1 MNKLEVVTRN
11 KIIGDTDGIAL
22 DFNKDILTI
31 TITKKCKDSIRFI
44 NSIYHNVSIIVED
57 NTNVV
62 FTEIKGFEVAE
73 ESKYTYTLGD
83 NSKVIINRF
92 NYMGNY
98 NEKTDVNLN
107 GYQSDILFNL
117 SVMSKGHQ
125 QYNINISHNNKKTVS
140 NLYNH
145 GVTLGDGTMD
155 LTVNGYVVKGMSDS
169 VLNQDNRIM
178 TMGTGKSVIKPNLII
193 DENMVEARHGASIGR
208 FNEEEIFYLE
218 TRGVPSEEGY
228 RLLLNGFLLG
238 NLQLDDDIKVELKNI
253 IEQMG
258 R

>member
-11 KIIGDTDGIAL
+11 KIIGNTDGLAL

-31 TITKKCKDSIRFI
+31 TITKDCKDSIRFI

-57 NTNVV
+57 NANVV

-155 LTVNGYVVKGMSDS
+155 LTVNGY
-169 VLNQDNRIM
+169 
-178 TMGTGKSVIKPNLII
+178 
-193 DENMVEARHGASIGR
+193 
-208 FNEEEIFYLE
+208 
-218 TRGVPSEEGY
+218 
-228 RLLLNGFLLG
+228 
-238 NLQLDDDIKVELKNI
+238 
-253 IEQMG
+253 
-258 R
+258 